1 MFDHFYPQQIDECF
15 KEKLEIVGDTY
26 KGTSCA
32 AGKTIKQSWKLDEE
46 TCMEGKR
53 SFVFLNH
60 RKNNYI
66 IKGKFHPPYFLFMN
80 RCFYARNECWNWKV
94 QDYLQER

>member
-60 RKNNYI
+60 RKN
-66 IKGKFHPPYFLFMN
+66 
-80 RCFYARNECWNWKV
+80 
-94 QDYLQER
+94 

>member
-1 MFDHFYPQQIDECF
+1 MQKRRDPENKFIFDTFYPKQIDECF

-46 TCMEGKR
+46 TCMEGKS
-53 SFVFLNH
+53 SFCYLND
-60 RKNNYI
+60 RKMGLLN
-66 IKGKFHPPYFLFMN
+66 
-80 RCFYARNECWNWKV
+80 A
-94 QDYLQER
+94 